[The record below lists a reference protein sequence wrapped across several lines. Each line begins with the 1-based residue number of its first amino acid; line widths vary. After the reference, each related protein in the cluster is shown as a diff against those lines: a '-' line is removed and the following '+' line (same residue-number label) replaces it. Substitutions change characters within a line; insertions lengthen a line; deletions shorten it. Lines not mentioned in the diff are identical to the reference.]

1 MVALGVRSKEGRETK
16 EDCAERVFA
25 TNLDLKSGSTI
36 EPSCCLR
43 LEVWSV
49 GDGSSVVIFSGSCRT
64 LFGLDMFS
72 ETMAGRISELLLP
85 LAPDPSIGPAFSTL
99 LMTSVERGG
108 DVVFD
113 TVLDDWDDCRRMATG
128 LLLFAGVLTWNVVR
142 LRPVFFELL

>member
-1 MVALGVRSKEGRETK
+1 MVALGVRSKEGKETK

-25 TNLDLKSGSTI
+25 TNLDLKSGSTN

-49 GDGSSVVIFSGSCRT
+49 GDGSSVDVFSGSCRA
-64 LFGLDMFS
+64 LSGLEMFS
-72 ETMAGRISELLLP
+72 ETMAGRISELRLP
-85 LAPDPSIGPAFSTL
+85 LAPDPSTGPAGSTL
-99 LMTSVERGG
+99 LMTGVERGG